1 MGGIP
6 RPARPVIDYIDGR
19 RLHPRLTA
27 AAPATATTP
36 VINTT
41 FFQLPTPVNSNLG
54 HSTTQNYSPS
64 ATSYTSAFGA
74 GSPNTV
80 TDYDPGN
87 PTPHSE
93 TITGGTVTQAPTN
106 ANSYAATG
114 ISFGSYSGGTISG
127 VDWQGNAY
135 SFANPGSY
143 AWIMG
148 PSTPLATNAMVGN
161 ATYAYD
167 GGTAPTSLS
176 GGTGKINYAYL
187 AVNFSTSSV
196 GVDLSVTAPS
206 GSNQQTW
213 VATTGGINTPNPAT
227 SVRLN
232 SGQFNAYT
240 GAQAGQQQSL
250 TATLTDAT
258 HTSSPTSGQISG
270 QLMGSN
276 LSGAGITYAFQDTS
290 TATPTGANGAVAFA
304 LNTYTSSPV
313 TTNASGSS
321 LPTQTTTTGTSAIN
335 MNNIS
340 YMIGLS
346 ANGLGS

>member
-1 MGGIP
+1 MLRLELPPAPVGVNTSPTPNLGYIYSGYGGRITGGLAGASTAGGAFFRYDFNTYYNPLVAAGSTGGIP
-6 RPARPVIDYIDGR
+6 TGQTRPVNDYIDG
-19 RLHPRLTA
+19 LVAFTQGLTV

-206 GSNQQTW
+206 GS
-213 VATTGGINTPNPAT
+213 T
-227 SVRLN
+227 SKPGL
-232 SGQFNAYT
+232 QP
-240 GAQAGQQQSL
+240 QAGSIPRIRRQ
-250 TATLTDAT
+250 
-258 HTSSPTSGQISG
+258 
-270 QLMGSN
+270 
-276 LSGAGITYAFQDTS
+276 
-290 TATPTGANGAVAFA
+290 VFA
-304 LNTYTSSPV
+304 
-313 TTNASGSS
+313 
-321 LPTQTTTTGTSAIN
+321 
-335 MNNIS
+335 
-340 YMIGLS
+340 
-346 ANGLGS
+346 